1 MKMAKIS
8 TIFIVFVL
16 AVFCLNGPFVLGGD
30 EHPWDEEGGGGGGLD
45 GTAPDD
51 GTSPTDGTGVSTS
64 VTVSNTKTD
73 GVIFVTVTKIAFVV
87 STIM

>member
-8 TIFIVFVL
+8 TILIVFVM

-30 EHPWDEEGGGGGGLD
+30 EHPWDEEGGGGGLD
-45 GTAPDD
+45 GTTPDD
-51 GTSPTDGTGVSTS
+51 GTLPSGGTGIGTS

-73 GVIFVTVTKIAFVV
+73 YLVFTKLVKIAFVV
-87 STIM
+87 STIL